1 MKFYSELSKLEDDII
16 RLDTVQSMLRI
27 VADGVLCSE
36 EQDVQHS
43 LWFILDEIKDI
54 NEKTSRQF
62 YDLWNNVRE
71 DSRKSPVSAYI
82 APSETSNELMDIVD
96 SWAKQGG

>member
-1 MKFYSELSKLEDDII
+1 MNYYSELSKLENDII

-27 VADGVLCSE
+27 VADGVMSSK

-43 LWFILDEIKDI
+43 LWFITDEIEDI
-54 NEKTSRQF
+54 NKKVSEQF

-71 DSRKSPVSAYI
+71 DSRKTPISEYI
-82 APSETSNELMDIVD
+82 APSETSNELMDIVN
-96 SWAKQGG
+96 SWAR